1 MSDDYVPED
10 RERADAP
17 MRRPAQ
23 KIARTPSHEESEADS
38 PAVRRAQRYRAA
50 LTLSRMAAEH
60 AAWQAERSEA
70 AQAPAA
76 PPPTPGVVPR
86 SLEAPGEG
94 ETLHRPG
101 EAHPRSADGGAV
113 GPGANGLQRPA
124 APPMSSPSGLAPLV
138 IPSTS
143 RQMQALRARG
153 ETVPL
158 DPALRGAME
167 QRLGVPPG
175 RPPWATSASIAA
187 GTPTC
192 CASGWAP
199 GSSSMASTSSC
210 SRAPTRRGRRTT
222 VTRWGV
228 SYSGPWPA
236 VLQHI
241 RAQAAANV
249 NPVSSIFSSIVHA
262 GQAAGAAGQLLG
274 EAGHTATLVVGTP
287 EAGTVAVV
295 IAGVAHPLEQAALG
309 FAAPAVKAVI
319 RLQVAP
325 FAVPLALGRI
335 AWDRLPAPLARTLVA
350 ECVGVRLGH
359 MDLLGALAGDG
370 LEVLGT
376 VV

>member
-1 MSDDYVPED
+1 
-10 RERADAP
+10 
-17 MRRPAQ
+17 
-23 KIARTPSHEESEADS
+23 
-38 PAVRRAQRYRAA
+38 
-50 LTLSRMAAEH
+50 
-60 AAWQAERSEA
+60 
-70 AQAPAA
+70 
-76 PPPTPGVVPR
+76 
-86 SLEAPGEG
+86 
-94 ETLHRPG
+94 
-101 EAHPRSADGGAV
+101 
-113 GPGANGLQRPA
+113 
-124 APPMSSPSGLAPLV
+124 
-138 IPSTS
+138 
-143 RQMQALRARG
+143 
-153 ETVPL
+153 
-158 DPALRGAME
+158 
-167 QRLGVPPG
+167 
-175 RPPWATSASIAA
+175 
-187 GTPTC
+187 
-192 CASGWAP
+192 
-199 GSSSMASTSSC
+199 MASTSSC

-274 EAGHTATLVVGTP
+274 EAGTVAVVTGAGHTA
-287 EAGTVAVV
+287 AVV

-325 FAVPLALGRI
+325 FALPLALGRI
-335 AWDRLPAPLARTLVA
+335 AWDRLPAPLAQTLVA

-376 VV
+376 VVQGGV